1 MELVLVERSFEAPV
15 DPASIQKTE
24 QKSAWCLEEHSV
36 RFVRSYVS
44 SDGLRMICL
53 YEAPDAEAVRLANRK
68 AGLPFDRVWRGSVF
82 DPAALPG
89 GAVSP

>member
-15 DPASIQKTE
+15 DPVALQE
-24 QKSAWCLEEHSV
+24 LERKSAWCLDEHSV
-36 RFVRSYVS
+36 RFLKSYVA

-53 YEAPDAEAVRLANRK
+53 YEAPDAEAVRAANRK

-82 DPAALPG
+82 DRAG
-89 GAVSP
+89 SE